1 MVSYRHSSWRSL
13 HVFCFQLAMKRLPFK
28 QALATVLCLAPHC
41 FAEAPAL
48 SGPTNI
54 FAPVSTPADWIYGV
68 SLLVLVVTGCIFAIV
83 FGLLAYVAVKFR
95 RRTEDDGG
103 EPAQVYGS
111 IQVEIAWTVIP
122 ILIVVV
128 SSRYLLVGRDNH
140 CAGMA

>member
-1 MVSYRHSSWRSL
+1 
-13 HVFCFQLAMKRLPFK
+13 MKRLPFK